1 MNEIV
6 KSLKIARRGRS
17 GGMGGEDK
25 ANLLMRGK
33 LSDRIKKPV
42 RVRQAELD
50 KEKLEKIG
58 RALATDKVAF
68 DMEMKRRR
76 EEELAAKE
84 LMQDM
89 GFKTVE
95 QMKEEGMKVELRNS
109 TEVLERIALQT
120 LNKQFAQQLIAQRHT
135 LKALTDEHGHMK
147 LNFKLLTKSAREDDE
162 KWQQEDGCVNIAK
175 WERNVMH
182 LRDLMAKAK
191 VVIDSLKQRIN
202 KDRVICTLH
211 GNMAR
216 EGLLEIANFQKE
228 LDRMTDLVRE
238 DYSAIQNAESKIK
251 EFSSELAVEVNL
263 FKSGYRNKR
272 KKFETQQRHQKNRA
286 FEDILEEDFGKD
298 KITPAARRMMFK
310 AAAESAK
317 LKRGKER
324 LLHSKR
330 KQKQLDKF
338 FNVLK
343 KATGFKEIDEIVN
356 TIVESNT
363 RNMVKVREQ
372 SQLETEISEHLK
384 ALNKIK
390 REHLDEIAA
399 TSSAKVLARQR
410 QTKQIQAKVS
420 KVARATSKHHVD
432 LENSRKILEVTTKNV
447 MGILKMI
454 KPSSARRLNK
464 FAKQHGDVGNEAILA
479 EALGEVD
486 LWITTTKRILY
497 HNNIHQFKFGSNVK
511 GFGGSSARKKR
522 ASILL
527 GQPNSNDQS
536 SIAPSG
542 GSYSER
548 RKKNNDQKF
557 IRPEAPSVEFVGSF
571 TLDQQGDQ
579 PKPVTIK
586 LMKSQVGQL
595 LFDNIDRKII
605 KPHNLLKSKTTVSR
619 RSSMTSVVKPRRS
632 SLLRKR

>member
-202 KDRVICTLH
+202 KDRVI
-211 GNMAR
+211 
-216 EGLLEIANFQKE
+216 
-228 LDRMTDLVRE
+228 
-238 DYSAIQNAESKIK
+238 
-251 EFSSELAVEVNL
+251 
-263 FKSGYRNKR
+263 
-272 KKFETQQRHQKNRA
+272 
-286 FEDILEEDFGKD
+286 
-298 KITPAARRMMFK
+298 
-310 AAAESAK
+310 
-317 LKRGKER
+317 
-324 LLHSKR
+324 
-330 KQKQLDKF
+330 
-338 FNVLK
+338 
-343 KATGFKEIDEIVN
+343 
-356 TIVESNT
+356 
-363 RNMVKVREQ
+363 
-372 SQLETEISEHLK
+372 
-384 ALNKIK
+384 
-390 REHLDEIAA
+390 
-399 TSSAKVLARQR
+399 
-410 QTKQIQAKVS
+410 
-420 KVARATSKHHVD
+420 
-432 LENSRKILEVTTKNV
+432 
-447 MGILKMI
+447 
-454 KPSSARRLNK
+454 
-464 FAKQHGDVGNEAILA
+464 
-479 EALGEVD
+479 
-486 LWITTTKRILY
+486 
-497 HNNIHQFKFGSNVK
+497 
-511 GFGGSSARKKR
+511 
-522 ASILL
+522 
-527 GQPNSNDQS
+527 
-536 SIAPSG
+536 
-542 GSYSER
+542 
-548 RKKNNDQKF
+548 
-557 IRPEAPSVEFVGSF
+557 
-571 TLDQQGDQ
+571 
-579 PKPVTIK
+579 
-586 LMKSQVGQL
+586 
-595 LFDNIDRKII
+595 
-605 KPHNLLKSKTTVSR
+605 
-619 RSSMTSVVKPRRS
+619 
-632 SLLRKR
+632 